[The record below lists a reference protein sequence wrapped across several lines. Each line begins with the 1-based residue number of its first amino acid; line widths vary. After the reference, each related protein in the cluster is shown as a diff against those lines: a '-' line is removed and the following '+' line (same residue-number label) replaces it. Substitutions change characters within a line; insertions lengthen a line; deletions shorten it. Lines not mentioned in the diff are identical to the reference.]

1 MTASADE
8 GEDHDSEKRIVI
20 FDAYALIFRAYFA
33 MQRAN
38 LRTSDG
44 EPTGAVRGFTAT
56 LLHIFRTLEPT
67 HAAFA
72 FDVDDATVFRRE
84 IDPNYK
90 AHREPIPEDLP
101 SQIQRCREIAEAFSV
116 PIYQEPGFEADDV
129 LGTLA
134 DQAVAQGFDTWI
146 CTLDSDILQLVTDD
160 ISVYLYNPYKSEYTA
175 YDAPAAV
182 RARYDVDPI
191 QIIDFKALVGDKS
204 DNIPGVK
211 GVGKVGAVKL
221 LNQYG
226 TVEQIYEHIEEITP
240 AGTQKKLLDD
250 RDNAFMSKE
259 LATIRH
265 DAPVELDFAAADVT
279 AFERDEVR
287 AKFEELEFR
296 TLMEQIPGGEEDEPV
311 LSEPAIDDYDLV
323 TDEAKLQE
331 WVERAS
337 RAPLLAVDLET
348 SSTDTIDCLIA
359 GYALSDEA
367 GQGCYIPVGHIGG
380 ETQLDHELV
389 KSALRPVLED
399 SGVPKLLHNA
409 KFDMKALRRHG
420 IHLRGLHDDTMV
432 AAFVL
437 NKSHIGLKSLALSE
451 LGIQMTPIEDLI
463 GKGRNQLSMID
474 VSADEAGKYA
484 AADADITL
492 QLANRLLPQLAD
504 NEALETLY
512 RELELPLI
520 PILVDMELAG
530 VTLDT
535 GILDDLDQQLNVE
548 IESVTTQIYE
558 DAGHEFNI
566 GSPKQLSGV
575 LFEQLELPKTRKTSQ
590 GYSTDAQQMERLVDA
605 HPIVN
610 RILQWRELTKLRS
623 TYVESLPNE
632 VHTSTGRVHTDY
644 NQTVAATGRL
654 SSESPNLQ
662 NIPVRTEQGR
672 QIRAAF
678 VAQPWDDLAP
688 DADVSFVS
696 ADYSQIEL
704 RVLAH
709 LSEDEG
715 LLTAFRD
722 GEDIPRRDRL
732 RRLRR
737 RNRRRPAGDAPRRQ
751 DDELRRDLR
760 TLRARTLA
768 TQRHGATR
776 RAGFHRRLLRPL
788 RARRAVDR
796 GDQGV
801 DQGTRIRRDSDGPPP
816 LPARDQLAQ
825 LPTPQRGRT
834 DGGQHA
840 RAGHRRRCDEARH
853 DRTRRRAPRA
863 GTEVAHAAP
872 GPRRAD
878 LRGAERRDRLARRP
892 AARNHARRARP
903 RRAAQHRSQE
913 RSELARSGASR
924 SELTKRSPLPP
935 RSGGRCRR
943 QRGASPQ
950 PGKTRICSAPSATPG
965 KSPSSPGGC
974 CSLTAS

>member
-1 MTASADE
+1 MSTNNAGSEQQSEMTALSDQDGNA
-8 GEDHDSEKRIVI
+8 SEQPKRIVI

-38 LRTSDG
+38 LRTTAG

-72 FDVDDATVFRRE
+72 FDVDDATVFRRD

-90 AHREPIPEDLP
+90 AHRDPAPEDLP
-101 SQIQRCREIAEAFSV
+101 GQIVRCREIAEAFSV
-116 PIYQEPGFEADDV
+116 PIYEVPTFEADDV

-175 YDAPAAV
+175 YDGPAAV
-182 RARYDVDPI
+182 RARYEVDPI

-221 LNQYG
+221 LNEYG
-226 TVEQIYEHIEEITP
+226 TVEQIYEHIDEIKP
-240 AGTQKKLLDD
+240 AGTQKKLLAD
-250 RDNAFMSKE
+250 RDNAFMSKD
-259 LATIRH
+259 LATIRRN
-265 DAPVELDFAAADVT
+265 APVSLDVAAADVT
-279 AFERDEVR
+279 AFDREEVI
-287 AKFEELEFR
+287 AKFQELEFR
-296 TLMEQIPGGEEDEPV
+296 TLMDQIPGIDEEDEPAV
-311 LSEPAIDDYDLV
+311 QQPSVEHYDLV
-323 TDEAKLQE
+323 TDETKLQE
-331 WVERAS
+331 WVERAAK
-337 RAPLLAVDLET
+337 APLLAVDLET
-348 SSTDTIDCLIA
+348 SSTDTIDCEIA
-359 GYALSDEA
+359 GYALSDED
-367 GQGCYIPVGHIGG
+367 GQGCYIPVGHRGD
-380 ETQLDHELV
+380 EPQLDHELV
-389 KSALRPVLED
+389 KSALRPVLEN
-399 SGVPKLLHNA
+399 SLIPKLLHNA
-409 KFDMKALRRHG
+409 KFDMKVLRRHG

-437 NKSHIGLKSLALSE
+437 NKSHVGLKSLALGE

-463 GKGRNQLSMID
+463 GKGRKQLSMVD
-474 VSADEAGKYA
+474 VSAEEAGKYA

-492 QLANRLLPQLAD
+492 RLANLLLPQLAEND
-504 NEALETLY
+504 MLETLY

-535 GILDDLDQQLNVE
+535 GILDDLDQQLNSE
-548 IESVTTQIYE
+548 IETVTTQIYE

-575 LFEQLELPKTRKTSQ
+575 LFDQLELPKTRKTSQ

-610 RILQWRELTKLRS
+610 RVLQWRELTKLRS

-632 VHTSTGRVHTDY
+632 VHQSTGRVHTDY

-678 VAQPWDDLAP
+678 VARRWQDLAD
-688 DADVSFVS
+688 DAEVRFVS

-709 LSEDEG
+709 LSEDEH
-715 LLTAFRD
+715 LITAFRN
-722 GEDIPRRDRL
+722 GEDIHAATASGAYGVGIDDVQPEMRRVAKMMNFGVIYGLSAHGLSQRSGMERRDAQAFIDAYFGRFERVAAWIEETKESTKEHGYAETL
-732 RRLRR
+732 MGRR
-737 RNRRRPAGDAPRRQ
+737 RYLPEINSRNFQRRNAAERMAVNMPVQGTAADVMKRAMLDVDAALRKQELRSRMLLQ
-751 DDELRRDLR
+751 VHDELIFEVPDEE
-760 TLRARTLA
+760 
-768 TQRHGATR
+768 
-776 RAGFHRRLLRPL
+776 
-788 RARRAVDR
+788 V
-796 GDQGV
+796 
-801 DQGTRIRRDSDGPPP
+801 
-816 LPARDQLAQ
+816 DQLASLLREIMPASLNLIVPLQ
-825 LPTPQRGRT
+825 I
-834 DGGQHA
+834 
-840 RAGHRRRCDEARH
+840 
-853 DRTRRRAPRA
+853 
-863 GTEVAHAAP
+863 EV
-872 GPRRAD
+872 
-878 LRGAERRDRLARRP
+878 
-892 AARNHARRARP
+892 
-903 RRAAQHRSQE
+903 
-913 RSELARSGASR
+913 
-924 SELTKRSPLPP
+924 K
-935 RSGGRCRR
+935 
-943 QRGASPQ
+943 
-950 PGKTRICSAPSATPG
+950 SAPNWRDLEP
-965 KSPSSPGGC
+965 
-974 CSLTAS
+974 LQVN